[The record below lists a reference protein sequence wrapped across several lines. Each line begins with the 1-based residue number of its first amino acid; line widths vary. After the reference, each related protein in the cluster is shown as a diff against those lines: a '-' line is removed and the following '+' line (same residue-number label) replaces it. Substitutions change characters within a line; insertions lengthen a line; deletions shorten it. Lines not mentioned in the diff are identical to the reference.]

1 MPERELTYRE
11 AVREALRQA
20 MKNDERVFLMGQD
33 IGVYGGAFAVTLG
46 LLEEFG
52 RERVIDTPISE
63 SAMIG
68 GGAGA
73 ALVGMRPVLEIQ
85 FSDFIGIGMDQ
96 LVNQAA
102 KIRFMFGGLAAVPMV
117 LRAPIGC
124 GTGAAAQHSQSQEAW
139 YTHVPG
145 LKVVMPSTPYDA
157 KGLLRSA
164 IEDDNPVLFLEHK
177 LLYGIKGQVPE
188 DSYSI
193 PLAEAEV
200 KRSGTDITVIAY
212 SQMVSRVLQAA
223 EELSKEGIEAEV
235 VDVRTLRPLDT
246 ETLARSIGK
255 THRALVA
262 YEAPSFGGYGAEI
275 ASYIGEELFD
285 ELDAPVVRLGG
296 LDMPV
301 PYNPELERALV
312 PQPESIREAV
322 KKMLNRT

>member
-11 AVREALRQA
+11 AVRETLRQA
-20 MKNDERVFLMGQD
+20 MERDERVFLMGQD
-33 IGVYGGAFAVTLG
+33 IGAYGGAFAVTLG
-46 LLEEFG
+46 LVEEFG

-73 ALVGMRPVLEIQ
+73 ALVGMRPVVEIQ

-102 KIRFMFGGLAAVPMV
+102 KIRFMFGGLAKVPMV

-139 YTHVPG
+139 YAHVPG

-177 LLYGIKGQVPE
+177 LLYGLKEQVPE
-188 DSYSI
+188 ESYTI

-212 SQMVSRVLQAA
+212 SQMVYRALQAA

-246 ETLARSIGK
+246 ETISRSIEK

-262 YEAPSFGGYGAEI
+262 YEAPAFGGYGAEI
-275 ASYIGEELFD
+275 ASFIGEELFD

-296 LDMPV
+296 LDIPV
-301 PYNPELERALV
+301 PYNPDLERALV
-312 PQPESIREAV
+312 PRPENIQEAV

>member
-11 AVREALRQA
+11 AVRETLRQA
-20 MKNDERVFLMGQD
+20 MERDERVFLMGQD
-33 IGVYGGAFAVTLG
+33 IGAYGGAFAVTLG
-46 LLEEFG
+46 LVEEFG

-73 ALVGMRPVLEIQ
+73 ALVGMRPVVEIQ

-139 YTHVPG
+139 YAHVPG

-177 LLYGIKGQVPE
+177 LLYGLKEQVPE
-188 DSYSI
+188 ESYTI

-212 SQMVSRVLQAA
+212 SQMVYRALQAA

-246 ETLARSIGK
+246 ETISRSIEK

-262 YEAPSFGGYGAEI
+262 YEAPAFGGYGAEI
-275 ASYIGEELFD
+275 ASFIGEELFD

-296 LDMPV
+296 LDIPV
-301 PYNPELERALV
+301 PYNPDLERALV
-312 PQPESIREAV
+312 PRPENIQEAV